1 VKLERI
7 ASPDD
12 PRIADYRGVRDPEW
26 LRRRGLFLAEGRS
39 AVQTLLDSSRFRTRS
54 LLLTATA
61 YESLRDALDRLDG
74 PTPVYLVE
82 RDVLARVSGVRF
94 HQGCVAAGEVGEAPS
109 AADVL
114 AALGPGPRLLVVL
127 QDVTNP
133 DNVGGVFRSA
143 HAFDVDAVLLT
154 PRCCS
159 PLYRKAIRTSL
170 GAALR
175 IPFAELDPGAPGLSE
190 LRKAGFAPLAL
201 TPRADALELSGIG
214 TTRLPPERPALI
226 IGSEHPGLPP
236 ELLDA
241 ADLQLRIP
249 MSPTADSLNLATA
262 TAIAL
267 EHFFRLRTRK
277 ATQAAP

>member
-190 LRKAGFAPLAL
+190 LRKAG
-201 TPRADALELSGIG
+201 
-214 TTRLPPERPALI
+214 PPERPALI